1 MLRGMHQLSPA
12 QREALGAL
20 LNAAPFAK
28 VVRDLGRRFA
38 ERGHELYL
46 VGGTVRDALLD
57 RTDPK
62 ADIDL
67 TTDATPDQILA
78 VVRSGNRGG
87 GVWLQGV
94 RFGTVGVRKGDFK
107 LDITTFRSDSYREDS
122 RKPEVTFGRSIEEDL
137 ARRDFTVNA
146 MAMRLPDGPFVD
158 PYGGLV
164 DLAAK
169 RLRTPSSPEVS
180 FDDDPLRMLR
190 AARFAAQLELAPTPE
205 TLAAIAERRGRL
217 RIVSRER
224 IRDELTKLLLGRAP
238 AKGLWLVVN
247 TGLAEEF
254 LPELPALALEQDPV
268 HRHKDVLRHTIAVV
282 ERATAFDADKPDLT
296 LRMAA
301 LLHDIGKPRTRRVG
315 PEGVTFHLHE
325 VVGAKMAE
333 HRLTELRYP
342 SDFIADVRQLVLLHL
357 RFHTYRLGWSD
368 SAVRRYVRDA
378 GPLLDRLNFMVRS
391 DCTTRNVFKAR
402 QLAAYSDELE
412 ERIARLE
419 AEEELASIRPPLD
432 GRQVMRLL
440 GIPPGPL
447 VGRALDHLLEL
458 RLDRGPMSEEEAVA
472 ALRKWAAAQGL
483 KPPEGEPP
491 DAEPPQAE
499 PPQAEP
505 PQAEPPQAEP
515 PQAEPP
521 QAEPPGR
528 G

>member
-1 MLRGMHQLSPA
+1 MLRPMSELSPA

-20 LNAAPFAK
+20 LRAAPFTR

-57 RTDPK
+57 RTSPEMDV
-62 ADIDL
+62 DL
-67 TTDATPDQILA
+67 TTDATPEQILA
-78 VVRSGNRGG
+78 VVRSRNWSD

-94 RFGTVGVRKGDFK
+94 RFGTVGVRKGDFR
-107 LDITTFRSDSYREDS
+107 LEITTF
-122 RKPEVTFGRSIEEDL
+122 RSIEEDL

-158 PYGGLV
+158 PHGGLV
-164 DLAAK
+164 DLAAR
-169 RLRTPSSPEVS
+169 RLRTPSSPAVS

-190 AARFAAQLELAPTPE
+190 AARFAAQLELAPTQE
-205 TLAAIAERRGRL
+205 TLAAITERRARL
-217 RIVSRER
+217 QIVSRER
-224 IRDELTKLLLGRAP
+224 IRDELTKLLLGRVP
-238 AKGLWLVVN
+238 AKGLWLAVN
-247 TGLAEEF
+247 TGLADEF

-282 ERATAFDADKPDLT
+282 ERATAFDADEPDLT

-315 PEGVTFHLHE
+315 PEGVSFHLHE

-333 HRLTELRYP
+333 RRLTELRYP
-342 SDFIADVRQLVLLHL
+342 SDLIADVRRLVLLHL

-378 GPLLDRLNFMVRS
+378 GPLLDRLNFLVRS
-391 DCTTRNVFKAR
+391 DCTTRNAFKAR

-412 ERIARLE
+412 ERIAHLE

-432 GRQVMRLL
+432 GRQVMTLL

-447 VGRALDHLLEL
+447 VGKALAHLLEL
-458 RLDRGPMSEEEAVA
+458 RLDRGPMSEEEAVR
-472 ALRKWAAAQGL
+472 ALRAWATEQGL
-483 KPPEGEPP
+483 
-491 DAEPPQAE
+491 D
-499 PPQAEP
+499 
-505 PQAEPPQAEP
+505 
-515 PQAEPP
+515 
-521 QAEPPGR
+521 
-528 G
+528 

>member
-1 MLRGMHQLSPA
+1 MSELSQA
-12 QREALGAL
+12 QHEALGAL
-20 LNAAPFAK
+20 LQEAPFTK

-57 RTDPK
+57 RTSDDM
-62 ADIDL
+62 DIDL
-67 TTDATPDQILA
+67 TTDATPDQVLA
-78 VVRSGNRGG
+78 IVRRWSD

-94 RFGTVGVRKGDFK
+94 RYGTVGVRKAGF
-107 LDITTFRSDSYREDS
+107 LLEITTFRSDTYREDS
-122 RKPEVTFGRSIEEDL
+122 RKPEVTFGRSISEDL

-146 MAMRLPDGPFVD
+146 MAMKLPDGPFVD
-158 PYGGLV
+158 PHGGLG

-180 FDDDPLRMLR
+180 FEDDPLRMLR
-190 AARFAAQLELAPTPE
+190 AARFAAQLELVPTPE
-205 TLAAIAERRGRL
+205 TLAAIGERRGRL
-217 RIVSRER
+217 QIVSRER
-224 IRDELTKLLLGRAP
+224 IRDELTKLLCSRVP
-238 AKGLWLVVN
+238 AKGLWLAVQ
-247 TGLAEEF
+247 TGLAAEF

-268 HRHKDVLRHTIAVV
+268 HRHKDVLRHTVAVV
-282 ERATAFDADKPDLT
+282 ERATAFDADAPDLT

-315 PEGVTFHLHE
+315 PDGVTFHLHE

-333 HRLTELRYP
+333 RRLTELRYP

-357 RFHTYRLGWSD
+357 RFHTYRLGWTD

-378 GPLLDRLNFMVRS
+378 GPLLDRLNFLVRS

-402 QLAAYSDELE
+402 QLAGYSDELE

-432 GRQVMRLL
+432 GRQVMTVL

-447 VGRALDHLLEL
+447 VGKALAHLLEL
-458 RLDRGPMSEEEAVA
+458 RLDRGPMSQEEAVQ
-472 ALRKWAAAQGL
+472 ALRDWAGEQGL
-483 KPPEGEPP
+483 V
-491 DAEPPQAE
+491 
-499 PPQAEP
+499 
-505 PQAEPPQAEP
+505 
-515 PQAEPP
+515 
-521 QAEPPGR
+521 
-528 G
+528 

>member
-1 MLRGMHQLSPA
+1 MLRGMSELSPA

-20 LNAAPFAK
+20 LNAAPFAR

-57 RTDPK
+57 RTDPA

-78 VVRSGNRGG
+78 LVRSGNRGG

-107 LDITTFRSDSYREDS
+107 LDITTFRSGSYREDS
-122 RKPEVTFGRSIEEDL
+122 RKPEVIFGRSISEDL

-146 MAMRLPDGPFVD
+146 MAMKLPDGPFVD
-158 PYGGLV
+158 PHGGLV

-190 AARFAAQLELAPTPE
+190 AARFAAQLELVPTPE

-217 RIVSRER
+217 QIVSRER
-224 IRDELTKLLLGRAP
+224 VRDELEKLLLGRAP

-254 LPELPALALEQDPV
+254 LPELPALALAQDPV

-282 ERATAFDADKPDLT
+282 ERAAALDADEPDLT

-301 LLHDIGKPRTRRVG
+301 LLHDIGKPRTRKVG

-325 VVGAKMAE
+325 VVGARMAE
-333 HRLTELRYP
+333 HRLTELRFP

-378 GPLLDRLNFMVRS
+378 GPLLDRLNFLVRS

-402 QLAAYSDELE
+402 QLAGYSDELE

-432 GRQVMRLL
+432 GRQVMELL
-440 GIPPGPL
+440 AIPPGPL
-447 VGRALDHLLEL
+447 VGKALAHLLEL
-458 RLDRGPMSEEEAVA
+458 RLDRGPMPEEEAVA
-472 ALRKWAAAQGL
+472 ALRDWAKEQGL
-483 KPPEGEPP
+483 EPP
-491 DAEPPQAE
+491 DA
-499 PPQAEP
+499 
-505 PQAEPPQAEP
+505 
-515 PQAEPP
+515 
-521 QAEPPGR
+521 
-528 G
+528 

>member
-1 MLRGMHQLSPA
+1 MAQGGDAYAAGMPELSPA

-440 GIPPGPL
+440 GIRPGPL
-447 VGRALDHLLEL
+447 VGKALAHLLEL

-472 ALRKWAAAQGL
+472 ALWAWAAERGL
-483 KPPEGEPP
+483 EPP
-491 DAEPPQAE
+491 DA
-499 PPQAEP
+499 
-505 PQAEPPQAEP
+505 
-515 PQAEPP
+515 
-521 QAEPPGR
+521 
-528 G
+528 

>member
-1 MLRGMHQLSPA
+1 MLRGMSQLSPA

-57 RTDPK
+57 RTAPD

-78 VVRSGNRGG
+78 VVRGRGWDD

-94 RFGTVGVRKGDFK
+94 RFGTVGVGKGGFK
-107 LDITTFRSDSYREDS
+107 LEITTFRSDSYREES
-122 RKPEVTFGRSIEEDL
+122 RKPEVIFGRSISEDL

-146 MAMRLPDGPFVD
+146 MAMKLPDGPFID
-158 PYGGLV
+158 PHGGLG
-164 DLAAK
+164 DLAAR

-190 AARFAAQLELAPTPE
+190 AARFAAQLELVPTPE

-217 RIVSRER
+217 QIVSRER
-224 IRDELTKLLLGRAP
+224 IRGELEKLLLGQAP

-333 HRLTELRYP
+333 QRLTELRFP
-342 SDFIADVRQLVLLHL
+342 SGFIADVRQLVLLHL

-378 GPLLDRLNFMVRS
+378 GPLLDRLNFLVRS
-391 DCTTRNVFKAR
+391 DCTTRNAFKAR

-432 GRQVMRLL
+432 GRQVMTLL
-440 GIPPGPL
+440 GVPPGPL
-447 VGRALDHLLEL
+447 VGKALAHLLEL
-458 RLDRGPMSEEEAVA
+458 RLDRGPMSEEEAA
-472 ALRKWAAAQGL
+472 AELRKWAADQGL
-483 KPPEGEPP
+483 EPPE
-491 DAEPPQAE
+491 A
-499 PPQAEP
+499 
-505 PQAEPPQAEP
+505 
-515 PQAEPP
+515 
-521 QAEPPGR
+521 
-528 G
+528 

>member
-1 MLRGMHQLSPA
+1 MRSSIDVHNHLLADDVVHELSQLPGP
-12 QREALGAL
+12 L
-20 LNAAPFAK
+20 
-28 VVRDLGRRFA
+28 RDLGRRFA
-38 ERGHELYL
+38 EGGHELYL

-57 RTDPK
+57 RTDPA

-67 TTDATPDQILA
+67 TTDATPDQILG
-78 VVRSGNRGG
+78 VVRAGNWGG

-122 RKPEVTFGRSIEEDL
+122 RKPEVIFGRSISEDL

-146 MAMRLPDGPFVD
+146 MAMKLPDGPFVD
-158 PYGGLV
+158 PHGGLV

-190 AARFAAQLELAPTPE
+190 AARFAAQLELVPTPK

-217 RIVSRER
+217 QIVSRER
-224 IRDELTKLLLGRAP
+224 VRDELEKLLLGRAP

-282 ERATAFDADKPDLT
+282 ERAAALDADEPDLT

-301 LLHDIGKPRTRRVG
+301 LLHDIGKPRTRKVG

-325 VVGAKMAE
+325 VVGARMAE
-333 HRLTELRYP
+333 HRLTELRFP

-378 GPLLDRLNFMVRS
+378 GPLLDRLNFLVRS

-432 GRQVMRLL
+432 GRQVMELL

-447 VGRALDHLLEL
+447 VGKALAHLLEL
-458 RLDRGPMSEEEAVA
+458 RLDRGPMPEEEAVA
-472 ALRKWAAAQGL
+472 ALRDWAKKQGL
-483 KPPEGEPP
+483 EPP
-491 DAEPPQAE
+491 DV
-499 PPQAEP
+499 
-505 PQAEPPQAEP
+505 
-515 PQAEPP
+515 
-521 QAEPPGR
+521 
-528 G
+528 

>member
-1 MLRGMHQLSPA
+1 MAQDGGAYAAGMPELSPA

-20 LNAAPFAK
+20 VNAAPFAK
-28 VVRDLGRRFA
+28 VVRDLGRRFEA
-38 ERGHELYL
+38 NGHELYL

-57 RTDPK
+57 RSSP
-62 ADIDL
+62 DIDL

-78 VVRSGNRGG
+78 VVRSDRGGRRGPPEPSRNRGWSD

-94 RFGTVGVRKGDFK
+94 RFGTVGVRKGDFR
-107 LDITTFRSDSYREDS
+107 LEITTFRSDTYREDS
-122 RKPEVTFGRSIEEDL
+122 RKPEVTFGRSISEDL

-146 MAMRLPDGPFVD
+146 MAMKLPDGPFVD
-158 PYGGLV
+158 PNGGLG

-190 AARFAAQLELAPTPE
+190 AARFASQLELVPTPE
-205 TLAAIAERRGRL
+205 TLAAITERRGRL
-217 RIVSRER
+217 QIVSRER
-224 IRDELTKLLLGRAP
+224 IRDELTKLLLGGAP
-238 AKGLWLVVN
+238 AKGLWLAVN
-247 TGLAEEF
+247 TGLAGEF

-282 ERATAFDADKPDLT
+282 ERATAFDADDPDLT

-333 HRLTELRYP
+333 KRLTELRYP
-342 SDFIADVRQLVLLHL
+342 ADFIADVRQLVLLHL

-378 GPLLDRLNFMVRS
+378 GPLLDRLNFLVRS

-402 QLAAYSDELE
+402 QLAGFSDELE

-432 GRQVMRLL
+432 GRQVMDLL
-440 GIPPGPL
+440 GIKPGPL
-447 VGRALDHLLEL
+447 VGKALSHLLEL
-458 RLDRGPMSEEEAVA
+458 RLDRGPMSEEEAVEE
-472 ALRKWAAAQGL
+472 LRAWAREQDLGS
-483 KPPEGEPP
+483 G
-491 DAEPPQAE
+491 
-499 PPQAEP
+499 
-505 PQAEPPQAEP
+505 
-515 PQAEPP
+515 
-521 QAEPPGR
+521 
-528 G
+528 

>member
-1 MLRGMHQLSPA
+1 MLRGMSELSPA
-12 QREALGAL
+12 QRAALGAL

-57 RTDPK
+57 RTDPE

-78 VVRSGNRGG
+78 VVHAGNRGG

-94 RFGTVGVRKGDFK
+94 RFGTVGVRKGAFK

-122 RKPEVTFGRSIEEDL
+122 RKPEVTFGRSVEEDL

-146 MAMRLPDGPFVD
+146 MAMKLPDGPFID
-158 PYGGLV
+158 PHGGLG

-217 RIVSRER
+217 QIVSRER

-282 ERATAFDADKPDLT
+282 ERATAFDADEPDLT

-325 VVGAKMAE
+325 VVGARMAE
-333 HRLTELRYP
+333 QRLTELRYP

-378 GPLLDRLNFMVRS
+378 GPLLDRLNFLVRS
-391 DCTTRNVFKAR
+391 DCTTRNAFKAR

-432 GRQVMRLL
+432 GRQVMELL

-447 VGRALDHLLEL
+447 VGKALAHLLEL
-458 RLDRGPMSEEEAVA
+458 RLDRGPMSEEEAA
-472 ALRKWAAAQGL
+472 AELRKWAADQGL
-483 KPPEGEPP
+483 EPPE
-491 DAEPPQAE
+491 A
-499 PPQAEP
+499 
-505 PQAEPPQAEP
+505 
-515 PQAEPP
+515 
-521 QAEPPGR
+521 
-528 G
+528 

>member
-1 MLRGMHQLSPA
+1 MSQLSPA

-20 LNAAPFAK
+20 LRAAPFTE

-57 RTDPK
+57 RASTDV
-62 ADIDL
+62 DL
-67 TTDATPDQILA
+67 TTDATPDQILT
-78 VVRSGNRGG
+78 VVRAGSWADR
-87 GVWLQGV
+87 VWLQGV
-94 RFGTVGVRKGDFK
+94 RFGTVGVRKGDFA
-107 LDITTFRSDSYREDS
+107 LEITTFRSDTYHEDS
-122 RKPEVTFGRSIEEDL
+122 RKPEVTFGRSISEDL

-158 PYGGLV
+158 PHGGLA
-164 DLAAK
+164 DLAAR
-169 RLRTPSSPEVS
+169 RLRTPSRPEVS
-180 FDDDPLRMLR
+180 FEDDPLRMLR
-190 AARFAAQLELAPTPE
+190 AARFAAQLGLVPTAE
-205 TLAAIAERRGRL
+205 TVAAITERRDRL
-217 RIVSRER
+217 AIVSRER
-224 IRDELTKLLLGRAP
+224 VRDELTKLLCGRAP
-238 AKGLWLVVN
+238 AKGLWLAVN
-247 TGLAEEF
+247 TGLAATF

-282 ERATAFDADKPDLT
+282 ERATAFDDEPDLT

-315 PEGVTFHLHE
+315 PDGVSFHLHE

-333 HRLTELRYP
+333 KRLAELRYP

-378 GPLLDRLNFMVRS
+378 GPLLDRLNFLVRS

-419 AEEELASIRPPLD
+419 AAEELANIRPPLD
-432 GRQVMRLL
+432 GRQVMSRL

-447 VGRALDHLLEL
+447 VGKALSHLLEL
-458 RLDRGPMSEEEAVA
+458 RLDRGPMSEEEAVE
-472 ALRKWAAAQGL
+472 ALHTWAGDEGL
-483 KPPEGEPP
+483 EL
-491 DAEPPQAE
+491 
-499 PPQAEP
+499 
-505 PQAEPPQAEP
+505 
-515 PQAEPP
+515 
-521 QAEPPGR
+521 PGD
-528 G
+528 

>member
-1 MLRGMHQLSPA
+1 MSQLSPS

-20 LNAAPFAK
+20 LRAAPFAK
-28 VVRDLGRRFA
+28 VVRDLGERFTQ
-38 ERGHELYL
+38 RGHRLYL

-57 RTDPK
+57 RASPDV
-62 ADIDL
+62 DL

-78 VVRSGNRGG
+78 VVRARNWSD
-87 GVWLQGV
+87 GVWLQGA
-94 RFGTVGVRKGDFK
+94 RYGTVGVRKGDFR
-107 LDITTFRSDSYREDS
+107 LEITTFRSDRYREDS

-158 PYGGLV
+158 PHGGLA
-164 DLAAK
+164 DLAAR
-169 RLRTPSSPEVS
+169 RLRTPSSPAVS
-180 FDDDPLRMLR
+180 FEDDPLRMLR
-190 AARFAAQLELAPTPE
+190 AARFAAQLELVPTAE
-205 TLAAIAERRGRL
+205 TVAAIAERRDRL
-217 RIVSRER
+217 GIVSRER
-224 IRDELTKLLLGRAP
+224 VRDELSKLLLGRAP
-238 AKGLWLVVN
+238 AKGLWLAVN
-247 TGLAEEF
+247 TGLADEF

-282 ERATAFDADKPDLT
+282 ERTTAFDADAPDLT

-315 PEGVTFHLHE
+315 PDGVSFHLHE

-333 HRLTELRYP
+333 RRLTELRYP
-342 SDFIADVRQLVLLHL
+342 ADFVADVRQLVLLHL

-378 GPLLDRLNFMVRS
+378 GPLLDRLNFLVRS
-391 DCTTRNVFKAR
+391 DCTTRNVFKAK

-412 ERIARLE
+412 GRIARLE

-432 GRQVMRLL
+432 GRQVMELL

-447 VGRALDHLLEL
+447 VGKALAYLLDL
-458 RLDRGPMSEEEAVA
+458 RLDRGPM
-472 ALRKWAAAQGL
+472 
-483 KPPEGEPP
+483 PEGE
-491 DAEPPQAE
+491 AVQALREWARREGLEFAGGSEPSAD
-499 PPQAEP
+499 
-505 PQAEPPQAEP
+505 
-515 PQAEPP
+515 
-521 QAEPPGR
+521 G